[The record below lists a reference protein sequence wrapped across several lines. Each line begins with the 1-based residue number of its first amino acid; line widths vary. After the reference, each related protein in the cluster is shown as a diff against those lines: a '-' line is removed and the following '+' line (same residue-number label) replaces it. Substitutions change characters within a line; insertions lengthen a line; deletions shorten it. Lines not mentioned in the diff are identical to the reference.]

1 MKKWFKKKYDLFK
14 EHRKRLNNVVKYVK
28 QTNNV
33 FRLTIV
39 LDVFYSYLVYGCTI
53 NEYKIFEF
61 YNVDSNKRNTY
72 LTISRNNSLFGNNIK
87 KSKGKFTRKKIYSI
101 FNEYL
106 NREIKEIKSLS
117 FKEFEILALER
128 KSLMFSDNNDKNKIC
143 VMNLSD
149 FRSPAFMLDKAKK
162 SGYEYVEEFKRPNK
176 ILKKINPD
184 GLSIISIVTLKT
196 NGGIDIVSSL
206 LRLQFKD
213 TIIQTILN
221 NGTTTYPFLDKD
233 DNVYTEIN
241 NNSLLNINMP
251 KYEDMIKLSKKLAC
265 EMTEFKEIEWL
276 FTLDN
281 NKIELLG
288 CGMWNNYLFAQKQ
301 IYLNNKDGLYSYYKT
316 KRF

>member
-14 EHRKRLNNVVKYVK
+14 EHRKRLNNTIKYIK

-39 LDVFYSYLVYGCTI
+39 FDIFYSYLVYGCTI
-53 NEYKIFEF
+53 NEYKTFEF
-61 YNVDSNKRNTY
+61 YNVSSNKRNTY
-72 LTISRNNSLFGNNIK
+72 LTASKNNYLFGNNIK
-87 KSKGKFTRKKIYSI
+87 KAKGKFTRKKIYST
-101 FNEYL
+101 FNKYL
-106 NREIKEIKSLS
+106 NREVKEIKSLS
-117 FKEFEILALER
+117 FKDFEVLALEK
-128 KSLMFSDNNDKNKIC
+128 KSLIFSDNNDKNKIC

-176 ILKKINPD
+176 VFNKINPD
-184 GLSIISIVTLKT
+184 GLSIVSIVTLKT
-196 NGGIDIVSSL
+196 HNKIDIVSSSL
-206 LRLQFKD
+206 KLQFKD
-213 TIIQTILN
+213 ITIQTILN
-221 NGTTTYPFLDKD
+221 DGTTVYPFLDKD
-233 DNVYTEIN
+233 DNIYTELN
-241 NNSLLNINMP
+241 NNSLLNIEIP
-251 KYEDMIKLSKKLAC
+251 KYDDMVKLSKELAC
-265 EMTEFKEIEWL
+265 EMAEFKEIEWL
-276 FTLDN
+276 FTVGD

>member
-117 FKEFEILALER
+117 FKEF
-128 KSLMFSDNNDKNKIC
+128 
-143 VMNLSD
+143 
-149 FRSPAFMLDKAKK
+149 
-162 SGYEYVEEFKRPNK
+162 
-176 ILKKINPD
+176 
-184 GLSIISIVTLKT
+184 
-196 NGGIDIVSSL
+196 
-206 LRLQFKD
+206 
-213 TIIQTILN
+213 
-221 NGTTTYPFLDKD
+221 
-233 DNVYTEIN
+233 
-241 NNSLLNINMP
+241 
-251 KYEDMIKLSKKLAC
+251 
-265 EMTEFKEIEWL
+265 
-276 FTLDN
+276 
-281 NKIELLG
+281 
-288 CGMWNNYLFAQKQ
+288 
-301 IYLNNKDGLYSYYKT
+301 
-316 KRF
+316 